1 MSLIRKIGLE
11 RYPKVRDDFDST
23 CNLDRIEI
31 VYDTYLEVSIKEL
44 TRVGRVKVEPTEI
57 INLN

>member
-11 RYPKVRDDFDST
+11 RYPKVRDDFDGA
-23 CNLDRIEI
+23 CNLDRIET
-31 VYDTYLEVSIKEL
+31 VYDTYLEVSIKES
-44 TRVGRVKVEPTEI
+44 TRIGRAKVEPTES